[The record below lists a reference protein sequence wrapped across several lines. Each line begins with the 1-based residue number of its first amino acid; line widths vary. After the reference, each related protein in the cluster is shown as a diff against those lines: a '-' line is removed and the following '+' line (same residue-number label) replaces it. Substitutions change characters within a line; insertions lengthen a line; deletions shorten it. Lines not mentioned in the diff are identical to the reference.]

1 MSGLNKY
8 NEISETIKSDIFNG
22 RLKENMALPSIRR
35 LAQYYNVN
43 PATIVRAL
51 KVLREQKLIYNKRT
65 TGFYVCSDILKIRE
79 EMAREV
85 ILGFLQDMSKIGYS
99 KLEIQ
104 QLLKG
109 GAKWE
114 SDNSVEK

>member
-1 MSGLNKY
+1 MYLENRNLY
-8 NEISETIKSDIFNG
+8 IING
-22 RLKENMALPSIRR
+22 
-35 LAQYYNVN
+35 QQV
-43 PATIVRAL
+43 
-51 KVLREQKLIYNKRT
+51 
-65 TGFYVCSDILKIRE
+65 FYVCSDILKIRE

-109 GAKWE
+109 GA
-114 SDNSVEK
+114 

>member
-1 MSGLNKY
+1 MFRYS
-8 NEISETIKSDIFNG
+8 
-22 RLKENMALPSIRR
+22 
-35 LAQYYNVN
+35 
-43 PATIVRAL
+43 
-51 KVLREQKLIYNKRT
+51 
-65 TGFYVCSDILKIRE
+65 KIRE